1 MDNTKDRRGGVDR
14 RALMGA
20 AAVGAAALA
29 QTAGARAATKSFWP
43 NGARLAI
50 ALSMVVETGADPLP
64 VTKDPDGKS
73 YPDLY
78 GATNAQY
85 ASKEGIPRMLDM
97 FDRRKIKVTSMIC
110 GTSCEAYP
118 ALAKEIAQRGHEM
131 GAHGYQHSVQYNM
144 EREAER
150 KFIVGARDAIE
161 KATGQRPVGWNG
173 RGQLRSANTL
183 ELAQEAGF
191 VYHIDDVSRDEPFV
205 APVNGKPFAVVP
217 YTNHLNDFGYFANHG
232 TGPGFFEEMKYEF
245 DALYAE
251 GGTRR
256 RLMVV
261 TMHDALSRASRVHA
275 FDEFVGYAQK
285 HKGVWFARGAELAKW
300 ALESADS
307 VKESK
312 MT

>member
-1 MDNTKDRRGGVDR
+1 MGDKSGNLGVDR

-29 QTAGARAATKSFWP
+29 QSPNAKAAAKAFWP

-50 ALSMVVETGADPLP
+50 ALSMVVETGADPAS
-64 VTKDPDGKS
+64 VTKGPDGKA

-78 GATNAQY
+78 AATGAQY

-97 FDRRKIKVTSMIC
+97 FDRRKLKVTAMIC

-131 GAHGYQHSVQYNM
+131 GAHGYQHDVQYNM
-144 EREAER
+144 DRDTERT
-150 KFIVGARDAIE
+150 FIQNARDSIE

-191 VYHIDDVSRDEPFV
+191 IYHIDDVSRDEPFV

-217 YTNHLNDFGYFANHG
+217 YTNHLNDFSYFNNHG
-232 TGPGFFEEMKYEF
+232 VGPGFAAELKYEF

-251 GGTRR
+251 GATRR
-256 RLMVV
+256 RMMVV

-275 FDEFVGYAQK
+275 FEEFAAYAQK
-285 HKGVWFARGAELAKW
+285 HTGVWFAKGADLAKW
-300 ALESADS
+300 ALESPDS
-307 VKESK
+307 IKEAK